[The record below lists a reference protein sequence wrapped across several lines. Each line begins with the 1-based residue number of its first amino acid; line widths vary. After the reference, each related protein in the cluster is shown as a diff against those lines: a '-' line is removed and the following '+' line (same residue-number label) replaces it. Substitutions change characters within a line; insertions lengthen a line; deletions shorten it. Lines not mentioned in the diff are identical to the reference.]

1 MEANVPFP
9 SGGPGNVDC
18 SCRQPVQP
26 GITSEIPEDP
36 ARQHGVRKNRSGCGY
51 TLLAMALSSG
61 YRLGQYEVLAL
72 LGAGGMGEVYR
83 ARDTKLVRDVALK
96 VLPEVFALDPERLA
110 RFKREAQVLASL
122 NHPHIAHVYG
132 LEESGGT
139 IALVME
145 LVDGEDLSQ
154 RLTRG
159 PIPIDEALR
168 IHLRHPGARADGL
181 T

>member
-1 MEANVPFP
+1 M
-9 SGGPGNVDC
+9 
-18 SCRQPVQP
+18 
-26 GITSEIPEDP
+26 
-36 ARQHGVRKNRSGCGY
+36 
-51 TLLAMALSSG
+51 
-61 YRLGQYEVLAL
+61 RLGVYEVTAS

-83 ARDTKLVRDVALK
+83 ATDSRLKRDVALK
-96 VLPEVFALDPERLA
+96 VLPADVAGNPNRLT
-110 RFKREAQVLASL
+110 RFRREAELLASL

-168 IHLRHPGARADGL
+168 IHLRHPGARADLRRRTATGARADGL